1 MATSAAPLR
10 GCPAAD
16 AQIIA
21 NITPDCD
28 LISHLPTVSK
38 PLMQRTIVG
47 VITKGFA
54 KPYRKHIQPSVV
66 FRAQNRTLLTARRR
80 GLSVQQTEWGIRPV
94 PALGKSLDGRI
105 SARYLSRGA
114 AASSALRVT

>member
-1 MATSAAPLR
+1 MR
-10 GCPAAD
+10 
-16 AQIIA
+16 
-21 NITPDCD
+21 
-28 LISHLPTVSK
+28 
-38 PLMQRTIVG
+38 RTIVG

-66 FRAQNRTLLTARRR
+66 FRAQNPNNPHCALSCRF
-80 GLSVQQTEWGIRPV
+80 LSVQQTEWGIRPV

-114 AASSALRVT
+114 AASTALRVT